1 MLKFKMMLV
10 SLIYI
15 LEGGMR
21 KTVVWIRKKMSLKF
35 FKLICLRTNNSF
47 CSLLGDKQNVK
58 FGGI

>member
-1 MLKFKMMLV
+1 MMV
-10 SLIYI
+10 YLISR

-21 KTVVWIRKKMSLKF
+21 KTVVWIRKMSFKF

-47 CSLLGDKQNVK
+47 FFLLGDKQNIK

>member
-1 MLKFKMMLV
+1 MKFKTMLV
-10 SLIYI
+10 SLISR

-21 KTVVWIRKKMSLKF
+21 KTVVWIRKMSLKN

-47 CSLLGDKQNVK
+47 FSLLGDKQNVK